1 MLSHR
6 LKSDFCVIR
15 RFVSLFTVSKSVQC
29 LIFVLFI
36 ICSMPHF
43 IVYADVSEKYKTL
56 AKQAASLYGVNA
68 EKRIL
73 AWRQL
78 VDDSRGL
85 PIVEQLT
92 QVNDFFN
99 QMDFVD
105 DAVLWGKED
114 YWATPIEFLGK
125 QAGDCE
131 DFTIAKYFTLR
142 ELGVPDDKL
151 RLVYVKALE
160 LNQHHMVLA
169 YYHKP
174 TSIPVLL
181 DNLNKTL
188 QPSSKRNDLLPIY
201 SFNADNLWLSKEKG
215 RGVLVGGSS
224 RLSLWTDL
232 NNRFDNMT
240 N

>member
-1 MLSHR
+1 M
-6 LKSDFCVIR
+6 C
-15 RFVSLFTVSKSVQC
+15 FV
-29 LIFVLFI
+29 
-36 ICSMPHF
+36 PHF
-43 IVYADVSEKYKTL
+43 WLYADVSDKYRKL
-56 AKQAASLYGVNA
+56 AKQAGSVYGSNA

-73 AWRQL
+73 AWRKL
-78 VDDSRGL
+78 IDNSRSLSIVD
-85 PIVEQLT
+85 QLT
-92 QVNDFFN
+92 QVNNFFN

-105 DAVLWGKED
+105 DMTLWGKED
-114 YWATPIEFLGK
+114 YWATPIEFLGM

-142 ELGVPDDKL
+142 ELGVPDEKL
-151 RLVYVKALE
+151 RLVYVKALK

-181 DNLNKTL
+181 DNLDKEL
-188 QPSSKRNDLLPIY
+188 KPASKRNDLLPIY
-201 SFNADNLWLSKEKG
+201 SFNAENLWLSKEKG

-232 NNRFDNMT
+232 NNRFNTMT

>member
-1 MLSHR
+1 MVCAL
-6 LKSDFCVIR
+6 LILC
-15 RFVSLFTVSKSVQC
+15 SLPP
-29 LIFVLFI
+29 LWL
-36 ICSMPHF
+36 
-43 IVYADVSEKYKTL
+43 YADVSPKYKKL
-56 AKQAASLYGVNA
+56 AAQVAKIYGANA

-73 AWRQL
+73 AWRKL
-78 VDDSRGL
+78 IDDTKAM
-85 PIVEQLT
+85 PIIDQLT
-92 QVNDFFN
+92 QVNRFFN
-99 QMDFVD
+99 QMEFVD
-105 DAVLWGKED
+105 DIQLWKQED
-114 YWATPIEFLGK
+114 YWATPIEFLGM

-142 ELGVPDDKL
+142 EMGVPDEKL
-151 RLVYVKALE
+151 RLVYVKALT

-181 DNLNKTL
+181 DNLDKEL
-188 QPSSKRNDLLPIY
+188 KPASKRNDLLPIY
-201 SFNADNLWLSKEKG
+201 SFNAESLWLSKEKG

-232 NNRFDNMT
+232 NDRFNTMT

>member
-1 MLSHR
+1 MQSQSLTSNFIVKKRFDSFISHIRSTKR
-6 LKSDFCVIR
+6 LVCVLLIMC
-15 RFVSLFTVSKSVQC
+15 FV
-29 LIFVLFI
+29 
-36 ICSMPHF
+36 PHF
-43 IVYADVSEKYKTL
+43 WLYADVSDKYRKL
-56 AKQAASLYGVNA
+56 AKQAASVYGANA

-73 AWRQL
+73 AWRKL
-78 VDDSRGL
+78 IDDSRSL
-85 PIVEQLT
+85 PIVDQLT
-92 QVNDFFN
+92 QVNNFFN

-105 DAVLWGKED
+105 DMTLWGKED
-114 YWATPIEFLGK
+114 YWATPIEFLGM

-142 ELGVPDDKL
+142 ELGVPDEKL
-151 RLVYVKALE
+151 RLVYVKALK

-181 DNLNKTL
+181 DNLDKEL
-188 QPSSKRNDLLPIY
+188 KPASKRNDLLPIY
-201 SFNADNLWLSKEKG
+201 SFNAENLWLSKEKG

-232 NNRFDNMT
+232 NNRFNTMT

>member
-1 MLSHR
+1 MQSLR
-6 LKSDFCVIR
+6 LASKTTMKKRIASFFSFIETRKRMVCV
-15 RFVSLFTVSKSVQC
+15 C
-29 LIFVLFI
+29 LIVLCI
-36 ICSMPHF
+36 PHWWL
-43 IVYADVSEKYKTL
+43 YADVSDKYRKL
-56 AKQAASLYGVNA
+56 AQQAGVTYGADA

-73 AWRQL
+73 AWRKL
-78 VDDSRGL
+78 VSESKAL
-85 PIVEQLT
+85 PITEQLAL
-92 QVNDFFN
+92 VNNFFN

-105 DAVLWGKED
+105 DMQLWGKED
-114 YWATPIEFLGK
+114 YWATPIEFLGMR
-125 QAGDCE
+125 AGDCE

-151 RLVYVKALE
+151 RLVYVKALT

-174 TSIPVLL
+174 TSVPVLL
-181 DNLNKTL
+181 DNLDKEL
-188 QPSSKRNDLLPIY
+188 KPASKRNDLLPIY
-201 SFNADNLWLSKEKG
+201 SFNAENLWLSKEKG

-232 NNRFDNMT
+232 NNRFNTMT